1 MISLLRAVFDRKGVG
16 LPYAAIFAIALAAGD
31 AFAQPPIDPDAEIDE
46 LKRKIELTRKKIK
59 ETQSSMADDERSFKA
74 ADSLNLRTCQQ
85 LLDRRDTLQE
95 QFRVAT
101 IRADS
106 LSREIE
112 SIRRQCLNLQAN
124 QSLFRESMVGAC
136 ERMLGLLNELPPVN
150 IANHLS
156 ALQFLK
162 SELTA
167 QAVENTEAVERF
179 WQIVFALSDMATS
192 VDVFS
197 AASPVA
203 SMSGD
208 AFYIRL
214 GLAYAGVVDEKGNAA
229 YVWAPD
235 SAQGARQWKPIEN
248 PEDIAS
254 MLKCAKIRQGNAVPE
269 IVRLPFVSTLET
281 RNALT
286 VEALK

>member
-1 MISLLRAVFDRKGVG
+1 MMSLLRAVCDRTGLG
-16 LPYAAIFAIALAAGD
+16 LPYAAILAIVLAAGD
-31 AFAQPPIDPDAEIDE
+31 TFAQPPIDPDAEIAE
-46 LKRKIELTRKKIK
+46 LKRKIELTRNKIK
-59 ETQSSMADDERSFKA
+59 ETRSSMADDERSFKA
-74 ADSLNLRTCQQ
+74 ADSLDLRTYQQ

-95 QFRVAT
+95 QFRIAT

-106 LSREIE
+106 LSWEIE

-136 ERMLGLLNELPPVN
+136 ERMLGLLNKLPPAN

-162 SELTA
+162 SELAT

-197 AASPVA
+197 AAPPVA

-214 GLAYAGVVDEKGNAA
+214 GLAYAGVVDEKGTAA

-235 SAQGARQWKPIEN
+235 SAQGAGQWKPIEN
-248 PEDIAS
+248 PADIAS

-281 RNALT
+281 RNAVT